1 MKRLLAIALCLT
13 LALCAASAFALET
26 VTIAATPVPHVVILE
41 FVAPFMEELGY
52 ELDIRTFNDYVL
64 PNQVVESGEMDGN
77 YFQHVA
83 YLNTFNSEN
92 GTHLVTAIPVHFE
105 PMGVFKGKCDSLDT
119 LPDGAV
125 IGVPNDTSNEYRA
138 LALLQEIGLI
148 TLDPEAGVT
157 ASKLDIIDNPKNLEI
172 VEVEAAQLPRMLA
185 DFDLAVI
192 NGNYALDAGLSVLT
206 DTVACE
212 SSESEGYDERVNY
225 VCVKEGNEN
234 APWVEALRE
243 CLSREET
250 KAFIEE
256 TYAGSVVL
264 ALDAQ
269 QQQ

>member
-1 MKRLLAIALCLT
+1 MKKLLSCVLCL
-13 LALCAASAFALET
+13 ALLLTCASAFALEK

-52 ELDIRTFNDYVL
+52 KLDIRTFNDYVL
-64 PNQVVESGEMDGN
+64 PNQVVESGEMEGN
-77 YFQHVA
+77 YFQHTA
-83 YLNTFNSEN
+83 YMNTFNAEN
-92 GTHLVTAIPVHFE
+92 GTHIAAAIPVHFE
-105 PMGVFKGKCDSLDT
+105 PMGVFKGKADSLEA
-119 LPDGAV
+119 LKDGATV
-125 IGVPNDTSNEYRA
+125 GVPNDTSNEYRA
-138 LALLQEIGLI
+138 LSLLQDLGLI

-157 ASKLDIIDNPKNLEI
+157 ANKTNIKENAKNLEI
-172 VEVEAAQLPRMLA
+172 VEVEAAQLPRMLQ

-212 SSESEGYDERVNY
+212 TSEAQGYDERVNY

-243 CLSREET
+243 CLAREET
-250 KAFIEE
+250 VKFIED

-264 ALDAQ
+264 ALDTELAK
-269 QQQ
+269 